1 VKEPI
6 WIDERDALALHD
18 RLLALHGGGVGLRSD
33 ALLKSALARPR
44 QRYAYAESPGI
55 IDMATAYTAG
65 IIRGHPF
72 IDGNKRTGFVIGV
85 LFLELNGYRF
95 TASEEA
101 AAAAVLELA
110 AGKLDEQGYSAFL
123 RANVT
128 RSKKKSSQN

>member
-1 VKEPI
+1 
-6 WIDERDALALHD
+6 
-18 RLLALHGGGVGLRSD
+18 
-33 ALLKSALARPR
+33 
-44 QRYAYAESPGI
+44 
-55 IDMATAYTAG
+55 
-65 IIRGHPF
+65 
-72 IDGNKRTGFVIGV
+72 
-85 LFLELNGYRF
+85 LNGYRF